1 MTKQEL
7 KRSDK
12 MNKTLDVWAIQK
24 HPEELYTALENIKT
38 DQGDLILFTNLN
50 SNFQLNGQTVGRQFD
65 TELYYVGKDNDALIL
80 LQKDGEASAE
90 QIRNYLEKR
99 GLQYH
104 EVSFKK
110 EMLKQ
115 QLEELDIPVSKEII
129 DENIPELWFARE
141 EYVLRDALQESIKL
155 GNTSCDYYPFV
166 EGVIALKYEESYT
179 TSRHLLDGRNLLG
192 VITLEDKMILM
203 IHGSDPRN
211 LKPSQVKKIIEEMKI
226 SYNVLH
232 NREFNI
238 EKSYKGKVAI
248 KKK

>member
-90 QIRNYLEKR
+90 QIRNYLEER

-115 QLEELDIPVSKEII
+115 QLEELDIIKVEQSVIVLTKKYKENKRYQVYGKILTVPKIANIELQKKEKTNQPVSLREI
-129 DENIPELWFARE
+129 
-141 EYVLRDALQESIKL
+141 
-155 GNTSCDYYPFV
+155 
-166 EGVIALKYEESYT
+166 
-179 TSRHLLDGRNLLG
+179 
-192 VITLEDKMILM
+192 
-203 IHGSDPRN
+203 
-211 LKPSQVKKIIEEMKI
+211 
-226 SYNVLH
+226 
-232 NREFNI
+232 
-238 EKSYKGKVAI
+238 
-248 KKK
+248 

>member
-1 MTKQEL
+1 
-7 KRSDK
+7 

-24 HPEELYTALENIKT
+24 HPEELYTALKNIKT

-50 SNFQLNGQTVGRQFD
+50 SIFQLNGQTVGRQFD
-65 TELYYVGKDNDALIL
+65 TELYYIGKDNDAVIL
-80 LQKDGEASAE
+80 LQKDGAASAE
-90 QIRNYLEKR
+90 DIRNYLEEK

-110 EMLKQ
+110 EMKKNH
-115 QLEELDIPVSKEII
+115 LEELLGIPVPQETI

-141 EYVLRDALQESIKL
+141 EYVLRDALQESIAL
-155 GNTSCDYYPFV
+155 GNTSCDYYPLV
-166 EGVIALKYEESYT
+166 EGAISLKYDETYKTLSH
-179 TSRHLLDGRNLLG
+179 SLDGRNILG
-192 VITLEDKMILM
+192 VIVLEDKMVLM
-203 IHGSDPRN
+203 INGLDPRN
-211 LKPSQVKKIIEEMKI
+211 LKPGQVKKIIEEMGI
-226 SYNVLH
+226 SANILP